1 MITDDLI
8 GVAGSDADPANIVGC
23 DLTRGGITLLP
34 SDLLPLVETMVR
46 RSVRPDPG
54 STLSMSHGGSWA
66 KLSDMGDKSKDI
78 RHSLAPK
85 KRMGP
90 GGVEPPI
97 SSL

>member
-1 MITDDLI
+1 MTDDLI

-34 SDLLPLVETMVR
+34 SDLLPLIETVVR
-46 RSVRPDPG
+46 RSVRLYSGWTPPISHRSGWLKQGGRG
-54 STLSMSHGGSWA
+54 SVGQYTG
-66 KLSDMGDKSKDI
+66 
-78 RHSLAPK
+78 HSLARK